1 MLNES
6 NLKDKRVIIRAD
18 FNVPI
23 IDGEITDNHRIL
35 KIIPTINL
43 CLEKGASIILISHL
57 GRPDGIDSNLSL
69 LSVCDELER
78 LLDKNNAC
86 N

>member
-35 KIIPTINL
+35 KIIPTIKHHKSSIL
-43 CLEKGASIILISHL
+43 VSIFIILIHL
-57 GRPDGIDSNLSL
+57 
-69 LSVCDELER
+69 
-78 LLDKNNAC
+78 
-86 N
+86 